1 MTDVFGPSVYY
12 QDQVAK
18 RVKKSVMYLEE
29 EPGRLL
35 SRRPFQV
42 SWFSSQVAI
51 CLALWSY
58 DHTLMQA
65 LELAKTFLIP
75 LDALCILWPCEG
87 AFLNLCNVFTEVF

>member
-1 MTDVFGPSVYY
+1 MRLGET
-12 QDQVAK
+12 
-18 RVKKSVMYLEE
+18 
-29 EPGRLL
+29 PGHLL

-51 CLALWSY
+51 CLALWGY
-58 DHTLMQA
+58 DRSLMQA

-87 AFLNLCNVFTEVF
+87 EFWYCIFPFSGLLSV